1 MISLY
6 LFLNIHAPFKNEHS
20 KNSGRTSIYPIE
32 RIKMA
37 YKNIQTNSYIPLCL
51 LVVSVKIQ
59 INTFNEILV
68 LGCFNAFNLF
78 FNFCFENFKT
88 CCYVWIF

>member
-20 KNSGRTSIYPIE
+20 KISERNSIYPIE

-37 YKNIQTNSYIPLCL
+37 HKNYIKLFITLYVSRIGQNTN
-51 LVVSVKIQ
+51 KH
-59 INTFNEILV
+59 V
-68 LGCFNAFNLF
+68 LQDLRFGLF
-78 FNFCFENFKT
+78 Q
-88 CCYVWIF
+88 YV